1 MAPDTQLCFR
11 YYCRDRFYLRGL
23 TWLGLLN
30 TLTATLCNRVLVK
43 CMDPVTGEVLYWRI
57 EKGTDHKPSN

>member
-1 MAPDTQLCFR
+1 MVSDLTWRFR

-30 TLTATLCNRVLVK
+30 TLTAALCNRVLVK
-43 CMDPVTGEVLYWRI
+43 CMDPVTGDVLYWRVD
-57 EKGTDHKPSN
+57 KGTDHEPSN